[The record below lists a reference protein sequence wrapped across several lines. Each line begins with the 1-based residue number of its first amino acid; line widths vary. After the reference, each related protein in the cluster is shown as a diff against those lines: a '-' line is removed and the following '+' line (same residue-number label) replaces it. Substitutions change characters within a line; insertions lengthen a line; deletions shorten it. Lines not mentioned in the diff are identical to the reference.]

1 MLSQRAAQLLL
12 LAGLAAAF
20 QRPALRSVAPPRT
33 ALRASASDVTI
44 DKDFRLALGT
54 CGVALVLDQIP
65 IIKWLPGLPLTLL
78 GILFLIQ
85 TFRLDFTFDDEAFEL
100 KSGEEDIGE
109 NVVVGGANRWAYNTF
124 VNYETFPKGWDIPIL
139 VYFKE
144 TQTPESQWGVGPG
157 EMANSADQCTNQI
170 SRRFS
175 A

>member
-20 QRPALRSVAPPRT
+20 QRPALRSVAAPART

-85 TFRLDFTFDDEAFEL
+85 T
-100 KSGEEDIGE
+100 
-109 NVVVGGANRWAYNTF
+109 
-124 VNYETFPKGWDIPIL
+124 
-139 VYFKE
+139 
-144 TQTPESQWGVGPG
+144 
-157 EMANSADQCTNQI
+157 
-170 SRRFS
+170 
-175 A
+175 